1 MKILTQKRIVGNVKV
16 KTPIKRFSFFLGECF
31 EVFFTHQVY
40 VLVVVNFETV
50 NFVSHFEIDLDCG
63 QLITKLE
70 SRNL

>member
-1 MKILTQKRIVGNVKV
+1 MWKLKHQLKDLV
-16 KTPIKRFSFFLGECF
+16 FFFLGECF
-31 EVFFTHQVY
+31 EVFFTHQVI

-70 SRNL
+70 SSR